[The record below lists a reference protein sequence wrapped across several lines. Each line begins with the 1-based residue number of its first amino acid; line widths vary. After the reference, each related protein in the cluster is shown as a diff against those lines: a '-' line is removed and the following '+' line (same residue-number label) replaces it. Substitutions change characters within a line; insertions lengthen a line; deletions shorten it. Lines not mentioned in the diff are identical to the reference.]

1 MQKPIIFKSI
11 LVVAALAITYFSA
24 DILQAISFPT
34 DILPENPYLRSF
46 LWRLLDYSVLL
57 LVGGVLFWKSL
68 PVLLGVRHAVHK
80 SFGFAL
86 LCTLPMFATFPFF
99 FQLNEQL
106 AGIDVFK
113 QAILPAVFE
122 ELAYRALVLG
132 ALFRCCHWKFLPAVL
147 LNGVVFGLGH
157 LYQANDLLGAFF
169 TFAITFIG
177 AVWFGWLY
185 VKWGY
190 NLYIPI
196 FLHMLMNFSWLLFE
210 VSPGAAGNTVANVA
224 RLLTILASIMI
235 TFYFTK
241 QSSTLSWRNF
251 KVVPNT

>member
-1 MQKPIIFKSI
+1 MQKPILFKSI
-11 LVVAALAITYFSA
+11 LVVAALAITSFSI
-24 DILQAISFPT
+24 DILRALSFPV

-57 LVGGVLFWKSL
+57 LVGGVLFWNSL
-68 PVLLGVRHAVHK
+68 PVLLGFRHAVHK

-86 LCTLPMFATFPFF
+86 VCTLPMFAIFPFF
-99 FQLNEQL
+99 FKFNEL
-106 AGIDVFK
+106 LEGIVVFN
-113 QAILPAVFE
+113 QAILPAFFE

-132 ALFRCCHWKFLPAVL
+132 ALFRCCNWKFLPAVL

-177 AVWFGWLY
+177 AIWFGWLY

-196 FLHMLMNFSWLLFE
+196 FLHMLMNFSWVLFE
-210 VSPGAAGNTVANVA
+210 VSPGAAGNTVANAA
-224 RLLTILASIMI
+224 RLLTILASII
-235 TFYFTK
+235 LTFYFTK
-241 QSSTLSWRNF
+241 QTKTLSWRNF
-251 KVVPNT
+251 KVVSST